1 MGCFWMHAQ
10 RQKMQHIG
18 IGDYGV
24 QGGPK
29 GEKKRELARAIEA
42 TNILNE
48 EKTNKETVRQNETTK
63 QAQTNMPTNS
73 HRCKK
78 KKRHEISPKS
88 IKRFDNKRKKRLN
101 AKG

>member
-1 MGCFWMHAQ
+1 MHAQ

-18 IGDYGV
+18 IDDYGV

-63 QAQTNMPTNS
+63 QAQTNMSTNG

-78 KKRHEISPKS
+78 KQATRNYPK
-88 IKRFDNKRKKRLN
+88 KH
-101 AKG
+101 